1 MICREV
7 FRACAIAASLLVI
20 AAPSS
25 AAKLQQGER
34 PLSLEKLER
43 ISDYLNGQVADRKI
57 PGAVVLI
64 QRHGKPL
71 YMKSFGVQDVATK
84 TPMSPDTIF
93 AVYSLTKLV
102 TSFAAMM
109 LIDEGKLALTD
120 PLSKYIPA
128 FADVK
133 VGVDSQ
139 TAKGE
144 PLMKLVPPVRPISI
158 EDLMRHTSGITY
170 NNTGGDLI
178 RQAYDK
184 SDIFADNP
192 DNATLA
198 DRIARLPLSCQP
210 GSTWRYGYSTDILGR
225 VIEVTSGQTLY
236 QFMRERLFIPLG
248 MPDTKF
254 VLETPAEWARM
265 AEPMPHDTVMGKS
278 EKARRAR
285 TRWESGGGGL
295 LSTIND
301 FARFGQMVLN
311 GGELDGKRYL
321 SREAFTLMTTDK
333 VGPGSGVEHDDNYYP
348 GDGFG
353 YGLGFGVRTG
363 IGVLNPPRAGSVG
376 ELKWDSGSGTYLGI
390 DPKEGTVYLFLE
402 QTGIERG
409 RTIPTVKKLFYE
421 AFED

>member
-1 MICREV
+1 MVCRGA
-7 FRACAIAASLLVI
+7 FKASAIAASLLVA
-20 AAPSS
+20 AAPASTAQS
-25 AAKLQQGER
+25 QQGER
-34 PLSLEKLER
+34 LLSPEKLER
-43 ISDYLNGQVADRKI
+43 ISDYLSGQVADRKI

-64 QRHGKPL
+64 QRHGKTV

-93 AVYSLTKLV
+93 AVYSLSKLV

-144 PLMKLVPPVRPISI
+144 PVMKLVPPVRPIVI

-178 RQAYDK
+178 RQAYGK
-184 SDIFADNP
+184 SDIFVDNP
-192 DNATLA
+192 DNATVA

-225 VIEVTSGQTLY
+225 VIEVISGQTLY
-236 QFMRERLFIPLG
+236 QFMRQRLFIPLG
-248 MPDTKF
+248 MRDTKF
-254 VLETPAEWARM
+254 VLETTADWARM
-265 AEPMPHDTVMGKS
+265 AEPMPHDAVMGKS

-295 LSTIND
+295 VSTIND
-301 FARFGQMVLN
+301 YARFGQMILN

-353 YGLGFGVRTG
+353 FGLGFGVRTG
-363 IGVLNPPRAGSVG
+363 IGVLKPPRAGSLG
-376 ELKWDSGSGTYLGI
+376 ELKWDSGSGTYLGV
-390 DPKEGTVYLFLE
+390 DPKEGTVYIFME

-421 AFED
+421 AFEN